1 MQTITVRSRVGSDG
15 VLHLDIPSN
24 YTEAD
29 LDVTVTVRPVENSGE
44 ANWPSGFFDA
54 VIGAWQGEPL
64 VREPERSYERRE
76 DL

>member
-1 MQTITVRSRVGSDG
+1 MQIITVRSRVGSDG

-29 LDVTVTVRPVENSGE
+29 LDVTVTVRPVENNDE
-44 ANWPSGFFDA
+44 ANWPSGFFDT
-54 VIGAWQGEPL
+54 VIGAWKGEPF

-76 DL
+76 AL